1 MTEACGAS
9 DVESRVGE
17 ALGLGLRVAGDV
29 AWAPPVL
36 AMVEMERL
44 VFYRVRGVVLLQ
56 THDL

>member
-17 ALGLGLRVAGDV
+17 ALGLGLQVAGDV